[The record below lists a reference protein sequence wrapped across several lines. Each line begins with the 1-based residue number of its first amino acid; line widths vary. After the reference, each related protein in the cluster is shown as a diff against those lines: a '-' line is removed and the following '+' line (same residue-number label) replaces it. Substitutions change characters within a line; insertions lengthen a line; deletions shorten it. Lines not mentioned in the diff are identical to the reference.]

1 MKEDRADIHDE
12 LVQEFNGINPG
23 TLKVDNVAITSSG
36 KLSQWTDRGYQ
47 IHQLQGSDLL
57 AEILALTGLIELVDL
72 HPKTPNLKRH
82 KILADLT
89 RKALNI
95 LKNRGEKGSSTSW
108 DN

>member
-12 LVQEFNGINPG
+12 LVQEFYGINPG
-23 TLKVDNVAITSSG
+23 TFKVDSVAVTRSG

-47 IHQLQGSDLL
+47 LHQLQGSDVL

-89 RKALNI
+89 KKALNM
-95 LKNRGEKGSSTSW
+95 LENRDEKDSSTS
-108 DN
+108 

>member
-12 LVQEFNGINPG
+12 LVQEFYGINPG
-23 TLKVDNVAITSSG
+23 TFKVDSVAVTRSG

-47 IHQLQGSDLL
+47 LHQLQGSDVL

-72 HPKTPNLKRH
+72 HPKTPNLKRP

-89 RKALNI
+89 KKALNM
-95 LKNRGEKGSSTSW
+95 LENRDEKDSSTS
-108 DN
+108 